1 MCALPMGFQ
10 EELLHQFGSC
20 NTTRLNITNITTL
33 IYSTGVL
40 SDLFTFLHAVAK
52 NTISEHE
59 MA

>member
-10 EELLHQFGSC
+10 EELLHQFGFC

-40 SDLFTFLHAVAK
+40 SDLFTFLH
-52 NTISEHE
+52 E